1 MNLVK
6 PHIKSVKRPTSK
18 SLHFTKLQQR
28 TDKCLDLLQTILG
41 FLLISLMFGCK
52 SRSNTAAI
60 RGDRS
65 ANIEIIRDNW
75 GIPHVYGKTDA
86 DAVFGLMYAQ
96 CEESF
101 ERVEYNYIERL
112 GRLSEIEGEAYLYH
126 DLQTRLIYDT
136 SEAINDYKNAP
147 AWLKELLHA
156 FADGVNF
163 YLAKNP
169 SVQPKL
175 LNTFQPWYAL
185 MFTDGGLTATQTG
198 GSTLSELRALYGPG
212 LKSTALNEN
221 RNDPRVNL
229 DGSNAFAIAP
239 SKSAT
244 GKAMLYI
251 NPHVNFYFRTEA
263 HMVSE
268 EGLNAYGAVTWGQF
282 FVFQG
287 FNERCG
293 WMHTSSLA
301 DASDLYE
308 ESIVDKNGDIYY
320 EYEDSLR
327 KVDSKEHYFKVK
339 TREGGQ
345 DRHVSIKTFYTH
357 HGPVVGS
364 RNNKWI
370 SLREENRTMNG
381 LIQSWQRTKAKSFK
395 EFEKS
400 MQISANNSC
409 NTMYADA
416 DGNIAY
422 WHGNFVPQRDS
433 NFDYTRPVDGKTRL
447 TEWKPSH
454 SPEALVYLK
463 NPSSGWLQ
471 NCNSSP
477 FYATTNPGL
486 DSKKYPEYMAP
497 DGENFRSMRAIK
509 LLSESNKLSLD
520 SMVAIGYDRYLAAFD
535 SMLPPL
541 IEAYDA
547 LKPKDSLYVFLK
559 EPMTHLKEWNRY
571 SDVSSIATTLA
582 IEWGYKI
589 LDRGIS
595 LMTTEQESNQVR
607 QFTLMTRNSPP
618 RERLELLRDLI
629 RDLEKIYGTW
639 KLRWGQIVRF
649 QRTNGEMKPSFDDNK
664 ISTPVGFSTA
674 LFGCLP
680 AYESVFAK
688 TYKSYGVAGNSF
700 VAAVEFG
707 EKVRAKSIVA
717 GGQSYN
723 PASPNFKDQ
732 VEMYL
737 SGKLKDVNFY
747 KEDVVRNKKR
757 SYRPGE

>member
-282 FVFQG
+282 FCFPG
-287 FNERCG
+287 
-293 WMHTSSLA
+293 
-301 DASDLYE
+301 
-308 ESIVDKNGDIYY
+308 
-320 EYEDSLR
+320 
-327 KVDSKEHYFKVK
+327 
-339 TREGGQ
+339 
-345 DRHVSIKTFYTH
+345 
-357 HGPVVGS
+357 
-364 RNNKWI
+364 
-370 SLREENRTMNG
+370 
-381 LIQSWQRTKAKSFK
+381 IQ
-395 EFEKS
+395 
-400 MQISANNSC
+400 
-409 NTMYADA
+409 
-416 DGNIAY
+416 
-422 WHGNFVPQRDS
+422 
-433 NFDYTRPVDGKTRL
+433 
-447 TEWKPSH
+447 
-454 SPEALVYLK
+454 
-463 NPSSGWLQ
+463 
-471 NCNSSP
+471 
-477 FYATTNPGL
+477 
-486 DSKKYPEYMAP
+486 
-497 DGENFRSMRAIK
+497 
-509 LLSESNKLSLD
+509 
-520 SMVAIGYDRYLAAFD
+520 
-535 SMLPPL
+535 
-541 IEAYDA
+541 
-547 LKPKDSLYVFLK
+547 
-559 EPMTHLKEWNRY
+559 
-571 SDVSSIATTLA
+571 
-582 IEWGYKI
+582 
-589 LDRGIS
+589 
-595 LMTTEQESNQVR
+595 
-607 QFTLMTRNSPP
+607 
-618 RERLELLRDLI
+618 
-629 RDLEKIYGTW
+629 
-639 KLRWGQIVRF
+639 
-649 QRTNGEMKPSFDDNK
+649 
-664 ISTPVGFSTA
+664 
-674 LFGCLP
+674 
-680 AYESVFAK
+680 
-688 TYKSYGVAGNSF
+688 
-700 VAAVEFG
+700 
-707 EKVRAKSIVA
+707 
-717 GGQSYN
+717 
-723 PASPNFKDQ
+723 
-732 VEMYL
+732 
-737 SGKLKDVNFY
+737 
-747 KEDVVRNKKR
+747 
-757 SYRPGE
+757 